1 MERLLRRESWALTAT
16 VCCMFQHSV
25 TASRVRRRPR
35 VRRRKQKDNS
45 LSRCSSLIQARKY
58 VPIERLEHL
67 RSQLSSGPDPE
78 LSAQLE
84 QVIGKLEPPDSA
96 SSSRRS
102 SISSHVCRNAHVVV
116 PVTAPSGPM
125 VTAALIIS
133 QESFNVLDCGI
144 YRVIS
149 RRGSQSEE
157 ETGSLVNH
165 SMSEEERLKEFSFTQ
180 EEDQM
185 DHGRSSS
192 CDAVEHHPDVCKFTT
207 LLIILINNH
216 IEYIACIFA

>member
-1 MERLLRRESWALTAT
+1 M
-16 VCCMFQHSV
+16 
-25 TASRVRRRPR
+25 
-35 VRRRKQKDNS
+35 
-45 LSRCSSLIQARKY
+45 IQARKY

-67 RSQLSSGPDPE
+67 RSQLSSSPDLE

-102 SISSHVCRNAHVVV
+102 SISSHVCCNAMFQRRPIV
-116 PVTAPSGPM
+116 PLIAPSRPM
-125 VTAALIIS
+125 VTAVLALLS

-157 ETGSLVNH
+157 ETGSLINH

-192 CDAVEHHPDVCKFTT
+192 C
-207 LLIILINNH
+207 
-216 IEYIACIFA
+216 ACCQAPS